1 MKYFIVYNDK
11 THIPYIKRLLH
22 TVQQFGKDFKIIMF
36 NKENLER
43 EFVERNIHILN
54 CKRGG
59 GYWLWKPYIINE
71 TLRNIKDG
79 DIVFYLDSKY
89 LFTEDFTGLYS
100 EHLTNNDILVWRNKP
115 NESENLMKHW
125 CKMDVIMKYGM
136 YDKVFNENALD
147 CWAGAVVIRKTDKT
161 VQMMQEW
168 LEMASNYENITD
180 SPSKIPNSPLFRE
193 HRHDQ
198 SLLSIVLHKNNIHL
212 PFFEKRYLNN
222 VRSPY

>member
-1 MKYFIVYNDK
+1 
-11 THIPYIKRLLH
+11 
-22 TVQQFGKDFKIIMF
+22 
-36 NKENLER
+36 
-43 EFVERNIHILN
+43 
-54 CKRGG
+54 
-59 GYWLWKPYIINE
+59 
-71 TLRNIKDG
+71 
-79 DIVFYLDSKY
+79 
-89 LFTEDFTGLYS
+89 
-100 EHLTNNDILVWRNKP
+100 
-115 NESENLMKHW
+115 
-125 CKMDVIMKYGM
+125 MDVIIKYGM

-198 SLLSIVLHKNNIHL
+198 SLLSIVLHKNNIYL

-222 VRSPY
+222 VRAPY